1 MRPGR
6 TIAHLR
12 VYAALRRAA
21 RSLAGLCRP
30 VTDGAVARACAA
42 LRRAARSLAGLCRP
56 AMGGTVAR
64 GAALFDWRRGRS
76 WVCAALRR
84 AARSLVCLRL
94 RRAAL

>member
-12 VYAALRRAA
+12 VY
-21 RSLAGLCRP
+21 
-30 VTDGAVARACAA
+30 AA